1 MQEIEKKRW
10 AATCGGRRSFF
21 PDDDDQ
27 PGVLIDLWFEGWT
40 GVGPRAGLSLF

>member
-1 MQEIEKKRW
+1 MQEIEKKDGRQL
-10 AATCGGRRSFF
+10 AAEGGAFF